1 MMHCTMDD
9 LLALAAGEG
18 SAWARQHAAGCAAC
32 RAGLEALYQ
41 RVAQLKALPARRP
54 ARDRWPAVRDA
65 VLAERRR
72 RRERWGVSGLAAA
85 AALAGVLVFRPFWT
99 KPVDAA
105 ELARVKQESATLEQQ
120 LERYD
125 PDARGRIGV
134 VVKTQ
139 PDSQADKLG
148 AKIEGVTPGGPAAK
162 AGLKVGDIIT
172 KFNGTALAGL
182 KAEDEDE
189 SGPGTNL
196 VQLARKLEPGDTVQI
211 EYRRGSDTKKA
222 TLVAE
227 DLGWMPNVRV
237 MPGMPSMPD
246 MPDMRHFEFS
256 FGMPWG
262 DLELVSLNPDL
273 GEYFGTKEGVLVVK
287 APADS
292 SLPLKGGDVITSIGG
307 RKRAN
312 PLHPLR
318 TLRSYEKGETVSI
331 EILRKQKRL
340 TGAWKVPSREDRFFR
355 MHADPEESE
364 EHDEHEE
371 RSGLPRLELR
381 RRLQVQRV

>member
-1 MMHCTMDD
+1 MQRTWIVIAAAM
-9 LLALAAGEG
+9 LAAWPA
-18 SAWARQHAAGCAAC
+18 SLAA
-32 RAGLEALYQ
+32 Q
-41 RVAQLKALPARRP
+41 RPRRP
-54 ARDRWPAVRDA
+54 PGVF
-65 VLAERRR
+65 VLH
-72 RRERWGVSGLAAA
+72 
-85 AALAGVLVFRPFWT
+85 
-99 KPVDAA
+99 D
-105 ELARVKQESATLEQQ
+105 
-120 LERYD
+120 D
-125 PDARGRIGV
+125 NRGRIGV

-189 SGPGTNL
+189 AGRGTNL

-262 DLELVSLNPDL
+262 DLELVGLNPEL
-273 GEYFGTKEGVLVVK
+273 GEYFGAKEGLLVVK

-292 SLPLKGGDVITSIGG
+292 TLPLKGGDVITSIGG
-307 RKRAN
+307 RKPAN
-312 PLHPLR
+312 PSHAMR
-318 TLRSYEKGETVSI
+318 ILRSYEKGETVSI

-340 TGAWKVPSREDRFFR
+340 TVAWKVPSREDRMFR
-355 MHADPEESE
+355 MHRER
-364 EHDEHEE
+364 DEHQDQ
-371 RSGLPRLELR
+371 SGLRHLQLR
-381 RRLQVQRV
+381 RRVHLQRA

>member
-1 MMHCTMDD
+1 MQRTWIVIAAAM
-9 LLALAAGEG
+9 LAAWPA
-18 SAWARQHAAGCAAC
+18 SLAA
-32 RAGLEALYQ
+32 Q
-41 RVAQLKALPARRP
+41 RPRRP
-54 ARDRWPAVRDA
+54 PRPPGVF
-65 VLAERRR
+65 VLH
-72 RRERWGVSGLAAA
+72 
-85 AALAGVLVFRPFWT
+85 
-99 KPVDAA
+99 D
-105 ELARVKQESATLEQQ
+105 
-120 LERYD
+120 D
-125 PDARGRIGV
+125 NRGRIGV

-307 RKRAN
+307 RKPAN
-312 PLHPLR
+312 PSHAMR
-318 TLRSYEKGETVSI
+318 ILRSYEEGETVSI

-340 TGAWKVPSREDRFFR
+340 TVAWKVPSREDRMFR
-355 MHADPEESE
+355 RHEEHEEHE

>member
-1 MMHCTMDD
+1 MQRTWIVIAAAM
-9 LLALAAGEG
+9 LAAWPA
-18 SAWARQHAAGCAAC
+18 SLAA
-32 RAGLEALYQ
+32 Q
-41 RVAQLKALPARRP
+41 RPRRP
-54 ARDRWPAVRDA
+54 PRPPGVF
-65 VLAERRR
+65 VLH
-72 RRERWGVSGLAAA
+72 
-85 AALAGVLVFRPFWT
+85 
-99 KPVDAA
+99 D
-105 ELARVKQESATLEQQ
+105 
-120 LERYD
+120 D
-125 PDARGRIGV
+125 NRGRIGV

-139 PDSQADKLG
+139 PDSQVDKLG

-246 MPDMRHFEFS
+246 MPDMPDMRHFEFS

-307 RKRAN
+307 RKPAN
-312 PLHPLR
+312 PSHAMR
-318 TLRSYEKGETVSI
+318 ILRSYEKGETVSI

-340 TGAWKVPSREDRFFR
+340 TVAWKVPSREDRMFR
-355 MHADPEESE
+355 RHE
-364 EHDEHEE
+364 EHEEHEE

>member
-1 MMHCTMDD
+1 MQRTWIVIAAAM
-9 LLALAAGEG
+9 LAAWPA
-18 SAWARQHAAGCAAC
+18 SLAA
-32 RAGLEALYQ
+32 Q
-41 RVAQLKALPARRP
+41 RPRRP
-54 ARDRWPAVRDA
+54 PRPPGVF
-65 VLAERRR
+65 VLH
-72 RRERWGVSGLAAA
+72 
-85 AALAGVLVFRPFWT
+85 
-99 KPVDAA
+99 D
-105 ELARVKQESATLEQQ
+105 
-120 LERYD
+120 D
-125 PDARGRIGV
+125 NRGRIGV

-189 SGPGTNL
+189 RGPGTNL

-307 RKRAN
+307 RKPAN
-312 PLHPLR
+312 PSHAMR
-318 TLRSYEKGETVSI
+318 ILRSYETGETVSI
-331 EILRKQKRL
+331 EILRKQKRMSL
-340 TGAWKVPSREDRFFR
+340 TWKVPAREDRFFR
-355 MHADPEESE
+355 MHRER
-364 EHDEHEE
+364 DEHQDQ
-371 RSGLPRLELR
+371 SGLRHLQLR
-381 RRLQVQRV
+381 RRVHLQRA

>member
-1 MMHCTMDD
+1 MQRTWIVIAAAM
-9 LLALAAGEG
+9 LAAWPA
-18 SAWARQHAAGCAAC
+18 SLAA
-32 RAGLEALYQ
+32 Q
-41 RVAQLKALPARRP
+41 RPRRP
-54 ARDRWPAVRDA
+54 PRPPGVF
-65 VLAERRR
+65 VLH
-72 RRERWGVSGLAAA
+72 
-85 AALAGVLVFRPFWT
+85 
-99 KPVDAA
+99 D
-105 ELARVKQESATLEQQ
+105 
-120 LERYD
+120 D
-125 PDARGRIGV
+125 NRGRIGV

-307 RKRAN
+307 RKPAN
-312 PLHPLR
+312 PSHAMR
-318 TLRSYEKGETVSI
+318 ILRSYEKGETVSI

-340 TGAWKVPSREDRFFR
+340 TVAWKVPSREDRMFR
-355 MHADPEESE
+355 RHEEHEEHE

>member
-1 MMHCTMDD
+1 MQRTWIVIAAAM
-9 LLALAAGEG
+9 LAAWPA
-18 SAWARQHAAGCAAC
+18 SLAA
-32 RAGLEALYQ
+32 Q
-41 RVAQLKALPARRP
+41 RPRRP
-54 ARDRWPAVRDA
+54 PRPPGVF
-65 VLAERRR
+65 VLH
-72 RRERWGVSGLAAA
+72 
-85 AALAGVLVFRPFWT
+85 
-99 KPVDAA
+99 D
-105 ELARVKQESATLEQQ
+105 
-120 LERYD
+120 D
-125 PDARGRIGV
+125 NRGRIGV

-307 RKRAN
+307 RKPAN
-312 PLHPLR
+312 PSHAMR
-318 TLRSYEKGETVSI
+318 ILRSYEKGETVSI

-340 TGAWKVPSREDRFFR
+340 TVAWKVPSREDRMFR
-355 MHADPEESE
+355 RHE
-364 EHDEHEE
+364 EHEDHEEHEG

>member
-1 MMHCTMDD
+1 M
-9 LLALAAGEG
+9 
-18 SAWARQHAAGCAAC
+18 
-32 RAGLEALYQ
+32 
-41 RVAQLKALPARRP
+41 
-54 ARDRWPAVRDA
+54 
-65 VLAERRR
+65 
-72 RRERWGVSGLAAA
+72 
-85 AALAGVLVFRPFWT
+85 
-99 KPVDAA
+99 
-105 ELARVKQESATLEQQ
+105 
-120 LERYD
+120 
-125 PDARGRIGV
+125 
-134 VVKTQ
+134 KTQ

-246 MPDMRHFEFS
+246 MPDMPDMRHFEFS

-307 RKRAN
+307 RKPAN
-312 PLHPLR
+312 PSHAMR
-318 TLRSYEKGETVSI
+318 ILRSYEKGETVSI
-331 EILRKQKRL
+331 EILRKQKRM
-340 TGAWKVPSREDRFFR
+340 TVAWKVPSREDRMFR
-355 MHADPEESE
+355 RHE
-364 EHDEHEE
+364 EHEDHEEHEE